1 LRLVG
6 TPDEQLGEIP
16 MSIIDVER
24 QLKAEGLA
32 HAKRMVETTL
42 EGWDLLTWN
51 ELLADDVI
59 LSLKLGTLDI
69 SRFGDLRG
77 ASGDLEVTGKAQA
90 REVLQSIYGDFRKD
104 LAVTTEV
111 VSGYDVI
118 LLGNLA
124 VHKTEDDVESF
135 PVGIYMLFDS
145 QVKIRKLTIAIV
157 DLQALM
163 DAIRKAAQ
171 TGPVSNS

>member
-1 LRLVG
+1 
-6 TPDEQLGEIP
+6 
-16 MSIIDVER
+16 MSIINVEP

-59 LSLKLGTLDI
+59 LSLKLGALDI

-77 ASGDLEVTGKAQA
+77 AGGDLQVTGKAQT
-90 REVLQSIYGDFRKD
+90 REVLQSIYGDFRRD

-111 VSGYDVI
+111 VSGYNVI

-124 VHKTEDDVESF
+124 AHKTEDDIESF

-145 QVKIRKLTIAIV
+145 RSKIQKLTIAVV
-157 DLQALM
+157 DLQASTN
-163 DAIRKAAQ
+163 AIISAAQ
-171 TGPVSNS
+171 AGTINNS

>member
-1 LRLVG
+1 
-6 TPDEQLGEIP
+6 
-16 MSIIDVER
+16 MSTINAER
-24 QLKAEGLA
+24 QQKAEGLA

-51 ELLADDVI
+51 ELLADDVV
-59 LSLKLGTLDI
+59 LSLKLGSLDI

-77 ASGDLEVTGKAQA
+77 AGGDLDVTGKARA

-124 VHKTEDDVESF
+124 AYKSEDDVGSF

-145 QVKIRKLTIAIV
+145 RGKIQKLTIAVV
-157 DLQALM
+157 DLQALTK
-163 DAIRKAAQ
+163 AIRDAAQ
-171 TGPVSNS
+171 SGAVSNS